1 MDQDTVLP
9 VPGQSR
15 STTPGPDP
23 NPEQADASP
32 DELAKIRLWHLLA
45 QSQLIV
51 RQTIFADTKAATLL
65 ALIGL
70 IATRVAI
77 DLTPEQIVPLVVL
90 VFVNKAMVLSLCL
103 AVIMPRLPSR
113 EKWAE
118 LSRDEKFSWTALS
131 NPYVEPV
138 DYGTFGAH
146 AGSAQICT
154 SIARS
159 NQDAA
164 GVLRTKFQ
172 LLRWAFVLAIVDVV
186 MTIFVFLGGTI

>member
-9 VPGQSR
+9 LPGQSPKAPAN
-15 STTPGPDP
+15 SDPDRAE
-23 NPEQADASP
+23 PETSP

-77 DLTPEQIVPLVVL
+77 DLTPDQIGPLVVL
-90 VFVNKAMVLSLCL
+90 VFVVKAAVLSLCL
-103 AVIMPRLPSR
+103 AVIMPRLPGR

-118 LSRDEKFSWTALS
+118 LSRDERFSWTALS
-131 NPYVEPV
+131 NPYLDPV
-138 DYGTFGAH
+138 DYGPFGA
-146 AGSAQICT
+146 GSSSAQICT

-164 GVLRTKFQ
+164 CVLRTKFQ

-186 MTIFVFLGGTI
+186 MTISVFLGGSI